1 MPEVT
6 IEAELRTESG
16 NGLPAV
22 PVVLA
27 ASPEL
32 STATGPRPLNPRAR
46 GSSPWQRTRPE
57 LGVYLFRVPS

>member
-32 STATGPRPLNPRAR
+32 STATGPRPLNPRVVPECAWSAYAGF
-46 GSSPWQRTRPE
+46 GSCPIKS
-57 LGVYLFRVPS
+57 S